1 MIKNLL
7 LTIIA
12 FLLISCRLFA
22 QTDPLKKE
30 IERITSAKKADV
42 GVSIFGIEGK
52 DTVSIKG
59 KKHYPMQSV
68 FKFHIALTVLN
79 NVDKGKLSLS
89 QKIFVKKSD
98 LLSNTWSPIREKYPE
113 GNIKLPL
120 SEILKYTVAQ
130 SDNNGC
136 DILLNL
142 IGGPKIV
149 NDYIHKLGIKNV
161 SIQANEEEMHKNWDI
176 QFLNWTTPDAATG
189 LLLLFFN
196 KKILSK
202 NSFNFLWKT
211 MTETS
216 TGKNKIKG
224 KLPQGTLVAHKTGSS
239 GVNNQGITA
248 ADNDIGIVKMP
259 NGKYFII
266 SIFVSNSKENEETN
280 QKIISDIAKA
290 AWDYFTNKN

>member
-136 DILLNL
+136 DILLRL
-142 IGGPKIV
+142 IGGTKTV
-149 NDYIHKLGIKNV
+149 DNYIHKLGIKDV
-161 SIQANEEEMHKNWDI
+161 SIQANEEEMHKNWDV
-176 QFLNWTTPDAATG
+176 QFLNWTTPNAATD

-224 KLPQGTLVAHKTGSS
+224 QLPQGTLVAHKTGSS

-248 ADNDIGIVKMP
+248 ADNDIGIVKIP
-259 NGKYFII
+259 NGKYFVI